1 MTARRAAIA
10 IFRACAGAIFCAA
23 CAPTLIPAPVAEV
36 GRGGQAEFAEPAVER
51 PEAHQVRQGETLQ
64 EIGLRYG
71 LDYKDLAVWNQ
82 IDNPDH
88 IEVGANLA
96 LAPTPNS
103 PKIDAVRPL
112 QSVVVTPAPT
122 PRTRIVGGDQSA
134 PQAAAANAPRKEGPL
149 AVAQPYSRQAWR
161 QIQSAEKKRIV
172 APAARQPASD
182 AAPAAAAAPL
192 AVAPPPA
199 ESTSSPLAVR
209 RRFDVDW
216 SWPVG
221 GRVIGSFNERRKGI
235 DIAGD
240 LGDPIRASGD
250 GKVVY
255 VGDGL
260 KSYGNMVI
268 VKHGNEYVSAYAH
281 ASKILT
287 REGAT
292 VARGDIIAEMGD
304 SGAER
309 VQLHL
314 EIRKAGKPVDP
325 AQFLP
330 RR

>member
-1 MTARRAAIA
+1 MTARAAIA
-10 IFRACAGAIFCAA
+10 IFRACAGAVFCAA

-134 PQAAAANAPRKEGPL
+134 PQAAAANAPRKESPL

-161 QIQSAEKKRIV
+161 QIQNDEKKRIV
-172 APAARQPASD
+172 APAARQPAD
-182 AAPAAAAAPL
+182 AAAPAAVAAPP
-192 AVAPPPA
+192 ATPA

-287 REGAT
+287 REGAA

-304 SGAER
+304 SGAKR

>member
-1 MTARRAAIA
+1 MTARAAIA
-10 IFRACAGAIFCAA
+10 LFRACAGAVFCAA

-112 QSVVVTPAPT
+112 QPVVVTPAPT

-161 QIQSAEKKRIV
+161 QIQNDEKKRIV
-172 APAARQPASD
+172 APAARQPASA
-182 AAPAAAAAPL
+182 AAPAAVAAPP
-192 AVAPPPA
+192 APPA

-287 REGAT
+287 REGAA

-304 SGAER
+304 SGAKR

>member
-1 MTARRAAIA
+1 MRRAKKARSPSPSPI
-10 IFRACAGAIFCAA
+10 RAK
-23 CAPTLIPAPVAEV
+23 
-36 GRGGQAEFAEPAVER
+36 RGGKSKTTRKKES
-51 PEAHQVRQGETLQ
+51 
-64 EIGLRYG
+64 
-71 LDYKDLAVWNQ
+71 
-82 IDNPDH
+82 
-88 IEVGANLA
+88 
-96 LAPTPNS
+96 S
-103 PKIDAVRPL
+103 P
-112 QSVVVTPAPT
+112 
-122 PRTRIVGGDQSA
+122 
-134 PQAAAANAPRKEGPL
+134 
-149 AVAQPYSRQAWR
+149 
-161 QIQSAEKKRIV
+161 
-172 APAARQPASD
+172 PAARQPAD
-182 AAPAAAAAPL
+182 AAAPAAV
-192 AVAPPPA
+192 VAPPAPPA

-287 REGAT
+287 REGAA

-304 SGAER
+304 SGAKR

-330 RR
+330 LR